1 MPSITYKERVLSAQQ
16 LKKLSEHKYACS
28 NSSLLDPWLQPWWN
42 WLVSM
47 TPLWLAPNLITI
59 IGLIVNIATT
69 LILVSYSPDAKSPP
83 PAWASLLC
91 AFGLFVYQSLDSI
104 DGKQARRTNT
114 SSPLGELFDHGC
126 DSISTVFVALSAC
139 ISCQLGQ
146 YPNWLFFQCFCAI
159 ALFYCAHWQT
169 YVSGTLRFGKV
180 DVTEAQFTIMGI
192 HVISAVFGSEVW
204 QTRMFGN
211 IEMWSILS
219 LMTLV
224 CGIWSL
230 WFIFSVILAGGV
242 GKNGSTVAIPL
253 IGGRWNYIILI
264 GITLGYLVNMM
275 SFSKM
280 FVEGGSGKNGSSVAI
295 PILGCELR
303 TLSLYAIFGVYI
315 FFICHN
321 MQAIM
326 TEGCGKNGSSVA
338 GTSVLSPSI
347 PLTLVI
353 LPALIIAQKSPQNI
367 FTDHSSLYILAFGMV
382 AAKVT
387 NKLVIAHMTKAE
399 MEYLD
404 WSQLGPA
411 LLFFNQYFNCVLPE
425 IWLLWFTF
433 VWGAQDLGRY
443 CSKVCVEI
451 CNHLHINLFTIP
463 HPVKNAPQ
471 TVSQGTNAPTTSMS
485 MVTAAA
491 ASASAGATHDKNG
504 ATHHRKTARQASKKQ
519 QQQSH

>member
-1 MPSITYKERVLSAQQ
+1 MSSITYKERVLSAQQ
-16 LKKLSEHKYACS
+16 LKKLSEHKYSCTS
-28 NSSLLDPWLQPWWN
+28 SSLLDPWLQPWWN

-59 IGLIVNIATT
+59 IGLIVNIVTT
-69 LILVSYSPDAKSPP
+69 LILVSYSPNGKSAPP
-83 PAWASLLC
+83 GWASLLC

-114 SSPLGELFDHGC
+114 QSPLGELFDHGC

-159 ALFYCAHWQT
+159 GLFYCAHWQT
-169 YVSGTLRFGKV
+169 YVSGTLRFGKI
-180 DVTEAQFTIMGI
+180 DVTEAQFTIMAI
-192 HVISAVFGSEVW
+192 HIISAVFGSDVW
-204 QTRMFGN
+204 QARMFGN
-211 IEMWSILS
+211 FQLWSTLS

-242 GKNGSTVAIPL
+242 GKNGSTVA
-253 IGGRWNYIILI
+253 
-264 GITLGYLVNMM
+264 
-275 SFSKM
+275 
-280 FVEGGSGKNGSSVAI
+280 
-295 PILGCELR
+295 
-303 TLSLYAIFGVYI
+303 
-315 FFICHN
+315 
-321 MQAIM
+321 
-326 TEGCGKNGSSVA
+326 

-347 PLTLVI
+347 PLTMVI

-367 FTDHSSLYILAFGMV
+367 FTEHASLYILAFGMV

-411 LLFFNQYFNCVLPE
+411 LLFFNQYFNCVVPE
-425 IWLLWFTF
+425 IWLLWFSLF
-433 VWGAQDLGRY
+433 WGTQDLIRY
-443 CSKVCVEI
+443 CSKVCLEI

-463 HPVKNAPQ
+463 YAGKNAPQ
-471 TVSQGTNAPTTSMS
+471 TVSQGTSAPTTSMS
-485 MVTAAA
+485 MSATAAA
-491 ASASAGATHDKNG
+491 GASAAVAHDKNG
-504 ATHHRKTARQASKKQ
+504 GTQHRKTTRQASKKQ
-519 QQQSH
+519 QQQH

>member
-242 GKNGSTVAIPL
+242 GKNGSTVAIP
-253 IGGRWNYIILI
+253 
-264 GITLGYLVNMM
+264 
-275 SFSKM
+275 
-280 FVEGGSGKNGSSVAI
+280 
-295 PILGCELR
+295 ILGCELR

>member
-1 MPSITYKERVLSAQQ
+1 MSSITYKERVLSAQQ
-16 LKKLSEHKYACS
+16 LKKLSEHKYACTS
-28 NSSLLDPWLQPWWN
+28 SSLLDPWLQPWWN

-59 IGLIVNIATT
+59 IGLIVNIVTT
-69 LILVSYSPDAKSPP
+69 LILVSYSPDGKSTP

-114 SSPLGELFDHGC
+114 QSPLGELFDHGC

-159 ALFYCAHWQT
+159 GLFYCAHWQT
-169 YVSGTLRFGKV
+169 YVSGTLRFGKI
-180 DVTEAQFTIMGI
+180 DVTEAQFTIMAI
-192 HVISAVFGSEVW
+192 HIISAVFGSDVW
-204 QTRMFGN
+204 QAR
-211 IEMWSILS
+211 
-219 LMTLV
+219 
-224 CGIWSL
+224 
-230 WFIFSVILAGGV
+230 
-242 GKNGSTVAIPL
+242 IPL

-264 GITLGYLVNMM
+264 GITLGYLANMLN
-275 SFSKM
+275 FSKM
-280 FVEGGSGKNGSSVAI
+280 FVEGGSGKNGSSVAL
-295 PILGCELR
+295 PLLGYEAR
-303 TLSLYAIFGVYI
+303 VLSLYLIFGIYI
-315 FFICHN
+315 LFVCRY
-321 MQAIM
+321 ARVIM

-347 PLTLVI
+347 PLTMVI

-367 FTDHSSLYILAFGMV
+367 FTEHASLYILAFGMV

-411 LLFFNQYFNCVLPE
+411 LLFFNQYFNCVVPE
-425 IWLLWFTF
+425 IWLLWFSLF
-433 VWGAQDLGRY
+433 WGTQDLIRY
-443 CSKVCVEI
+443 CSKVCLEI

-463 HPVKNAPQ
+463 YTGKNATQ
-471 TVSQGTNAPTTSMS
+471 TVSQGTSAPTTSMS
-485 MVTAAA
+485 MSATAAA
-491 ASASAGATHDKNG
+491 GASAALAHDKNG
-504 ATHHRKTARQASKKQ
+504 GTHHRKTTRQASKKQ
-519 QQQSH
+519 QPH

>member
-1 MPSITYKERVLSAQQ
+1 MSSITYKERVLSAQQ
-16 LKKLSEHKYACS
+16 LKKLSEHKYSCTS
-28 NSSLLDPWLQPWWN
+28 SSLLDPWLQPWWN

-59 IGLIVNIATT
+59 IGLIVNIVTT
-69 LILVSYSPDAKSPP
+69 LILVSYSPDGKSAPP
-83 PAWASLLC
+83 GWASLLC

-114 SSPLGELFDHGC
+114 QSPLGELFDHGC

-159 ALFYCAHWQT
+159 GLFYCAHWQT
-169 YVSGTLRFGKV
+169 YVSGTLRFGKI
-180 DVTEAQFTIMGI
+180 DVTEAQFTIMAI
-192 HVISAVFGSEVW
+192 HIISAVFGSDVW
-204 QTRMFGN
+204 QARMFGN
-211 IEMWSILS
+211 FQLWSTLS

-242 GKNGSTVAIPL
+242 GKNGSTVA
-253 IGGRWNYIILI
+253 
-264 GITLGYLVNMM
+264 
-275 SFSKM
+275 
-280 FVEGGSGKNGSSVAI
+280 
-295 PILGCELR
+295 
-303 TLSLYAIFGVYI
+303 
-315 FFICHN
+315 
-321 MQAIM
+321 
-326 TEGCGKNGSSVA
+326 

-347 PLTLVI
+347 PLTMVI

-367 FTDHSSLYILAFGMV
+367 FTEHASLYILAFGMV

-411 LLFFNQYFNCVLPE
+411 LLFFNQYFNCVVPE
-425 IWLLWFTF
+425 IWLLWFSLF
-433 VWGAQDLGRY
+433 WGTQDLIRY
-443 CSKVCVEI
+443 CSKVCLEI

-463 HPVKNAPQ
+463 YAGKNAPQ
-471 TVSQGTNAPTTSMS
+471 TVSQGTSAPTTSMS
-485 MVTAAA
+485 MSATAAA
-491 ASASAGATHDKNG
+491 GASAAVAHDKNG
-504 ATHHRKTARQASKKQ
+504 GTHHRKTTRQASKKQ
-519 QQQSH
+519 QQQH